1 MKVFASSFGIKKSDL
16 ANLITK
22 SKKKE
27 DQDADTQNEMTETAK
42 KLIDKSGAELKK
54 NKQKIVEETKRI
66 KALYERKAQAQIRS
80 LQKSLGK
87 KNSAS

>member
-1 MKVFASSFGIKKSDL
+1 MFASSFGIKKSDL

-42 KLIDKSGAELKK
+42 KLIDKSGA
-54 NKQKIVEETKRI
+54 
-66 KALYERKAQAQIRS
+66 
-80 LQKSLGK
+80 
-87 KNSAS
+87 